1 MAGSVNKVIILGNLG
16 ADPEVREFSNGAKYC
31 KFGVATSERWNDRNT
46 GESREKTEWHNV
58 VVYAENLVR
67 ISEQYLNRGDKVY
80 IEGKLETRKWQDQE
94 GRDRYTTEVTV
105 RPYGGQICLL
115 GNRSQGSSQFD
126 SSQSGPSYDGGGRK
140 AIDNTASTS
149 LESATESNLSD
160 DIDDDIPF

>member
-16 ADPEVREFSNGAKYC
+16 ADPEVREFPSGAKYC
-31 KFGVATSERWNDRNT
+31 RFGVATSERWNDRNT

-58 VVYAENLVR
+58 TVYAENLVR

-94 GRDRYTTEVTV
+94 GRDRYTTEVAV

-115 GNRSQGSSQFD
+115 GNRSSGSSQSD
-126 SSQSGPSYDGGGRK
+126 SRQSGSPYDGGGRK
-140 AIDNTASTS
+140 AIVDTAPTSREST
-149 LESATESNLSD
+149 TGSNLSN